1 MTDKIWYEMVDIKYG
16 EIYLTKYLGLQRTFK
31 KTFNIMTLVL
41 SISGILGWKFFE
53 DYAWIAFVLIA
64 VMQLF
69 ILIENQIIRSDK
81 EIEEISELKMAY
93 TRYFNKLEKLWTE
106 YKHQRIDNNTA
117 FDRFFEYKNNDW
129 ENIELLDAKLNIKK
143 YKRIENHTSIETN
156 EYVTKFHNY
165 E

>member
-16 EIYLTKYLGLQRTFK
+16 EIYLTNYLGLQRTFK
-31 KTFNIMTLVL
+31 KTFTIMTLVL
-41 SISGILGWKFFE
+41 SVSGIFGWKFFE
-53 DYAWIAFVLIA
+53 DYAWIAFGLIA

-69 ILIENQIIRSDK
+69 TLIENQIIRSDK

-106 YKHQRIDNNTA
+106 HKHRRIENNA
-117 FDRFFEYKNNDW
+117 ASDRFFEYRNTDW

-143 YKRIENHTSIETN
+143 YKRIVNHTNIETN
-156 EYVTKFHNY
+156 EYITKFHRY